1 MPRYFF
7 DVQDGTGVFIDQLGT
22 ELPDDTTA
30 RAEASAA
37 LASMA
42 KDQISRTAKSQNI
55 AMWVRHENGE
65 AIAVLTFSFALLST
79 SASPR
84 DPVLGGTYREASG
97 DPSSA
102 N

>member
-65 AIAVLTFSFALLST
+65 AIAVLTFSFALLSAT
-79 SASPR
+79 TDFRVKVPNSR
-84 DPVLGGTYREASG
+84 ILRLSG
-97 DPSSA
+97 H
-102 N
+102 